1 MTKHNILSHYR
12 LIGDHPADLLIQSL
26 VDENGIEYIRSL
38 FPFFSNYKDLSFG
51 NLDPL
56 IQDFLKVNSNLP
68 ASFDKKNM
76 IRATDY
82 YRNNQENIGLVLGLY
97 SLPYCY
103 LGADGARVLSF
114 SARLNKDAF
123 KRLVETGNFLKAV
136 LNHDNWSE
144 GKIFAI
150 CIKVRLL
157 HASIRY
163 FILKSDRW
171 DMKWGYPI
179 NQEDLVGTN
188 LAFSLIV
195 LRGMEKLGLQADD
208 SVKKAYINLWN
219 VIGNLLGVQD
229 DILPE
234 NYLAAIKLDK
244 EISKHQFKN
253 SPHGS
258 ELTNSL
264 MNAFRS
270 IVPNEFTAELLQEQ
284 SRFLLGENY
293 ANMLEIKTTTIPK
306 SVLSVYNKTSA
317 LMSKIF

>member
-1 MTKHNILSHYR
+1 
-12 LIGDHPADLLIQSL
+12 
-26 VDENGIEYIRSL
+26 
-38 FPFFSNYKDLSFG
+38 
-51 NLDPL
+51 
-56 IQDFLKVNSNLP
+56 
-68 ASFDKKNM
+68 
-76 IRATDY
+76 
-82 YRNNQENIGLVLGLY
+82 
-97 SLPYCY
+97 
-103 LGADGARVLSF
+103 
-114 SARLNKDAF
+114 
-123 KRLVETGNFLKAV
+123 
-136 LNHDNWSE
+136 
-144 GKIFAI
+144 
-150 CIKVRLL
+150 
-157 HASIRY
+157 
-163 FILKSDRW
+163 
-171 DMKWGYPI
+171 
-179 NQEDLVGTN
+179 
-188 LAFSLIV
+188 
-195 LRGMEKLGLQADD
+195 MEKLGLQADD

-229 DILPE
+229 DIVPE

>member
-103 LGADGARVLSF
+103 LGADGARDLSF

-208 SVKKAYINLWN
+208 SV
-219 VIGNLLGVQD
+219 
-229 DILPE
+229 
-234 NYLAAIKLDK
+234 
-244 EISKHQFKN
+244 
-253 SPHGS
+253 
-258 ELTNSL
+258 
-264 MNAFRS
+264 NAFRS